1 MSYIQKEIKDSV
13 LIISL
18 DAPGEKVNTLN
29 EAMMEQFSSL
39 LEEAD
44 SDSTIKGIVLISRK
58 DDNFIA
64 GADIEMFKAR
74 STAQEM
80 QQLSWD
86 GHQVLSKIATSKKP
100 IVVAI
105 HGSCMGGG
113 LELSLACHYRIA
125 SKHPKTI
132 FALPEVKLGVIPGTG
147 GTQRLPRLI
156 GIQKALGYMLTGRN
170 IFAKSAKKIGLIDEL
185 THKDALEKAAIAAVH
200 TISKHGFK
208 RRKDKR
214 SVVEKILE
222 GNPLGR
228 SIIFNQARKKTLQQT
243 KGNYPAPIYIIDAIK
258 YGYKHGLEKGLQH
271 EAELFGKAGSTP
283 KSSALV
289 NLFFGMTGAK
299 KNPLTSEVKSIQ
311 TIGILGAGLM
321 GSGIAD
327 VSINKGKY
335 HVLLKDRTLED
346 AARGEKAVWDELQR
360 KTKKRILSPFQR
372 DQIFSRLTGT
382 KSYQAFSKTDVVIE
396 AVFEDL

>member
-86 GHQVLSKIATSKKP
+86 GHQVLSKIAISKKP

-156 GIQKALGYMLTGRN
+156 GIQKELGYMLTGRN
-170 IFAKSAKKIGLIDEL
+170 IFAKSAKKL
-185 THKDALEKAAIAAVH
+185 A
-200 TISKHGFK
+200 
-208 RRKDKR
+208 
-214 SVVEKILE
+214 
-222 GNPLGR
+222 
-228 SIIFNQARKKTLQQT
+228 
-243 KGNYPAPIYIIDAIK
+243 
-258 YGYKHGLEKGLQH
+258 
-271 EAELFGKAGSTP
+271 
-283 KSSALV
+283 
-289 NLFFGMTGAK
+289 
-299 KNPLTSEVKSIQ
+299 
-311 TIGILGAGLM
+311 
-321 GSGIAD
+321 
-327 VSINKGKY
+327 
-335 HVLLKDRTLED
+335 
-346 AARGEKAVWDELQR
+346 
-360 KTKKRILSPFQR
+360 
-372 DQIFSRLTGT
+372 
-382 KSYQAFSKTDVVIE
+382 
-396 AVFEDL
+396 